1 MQRSRLSQRRER
13 RSDDRQRIEL
23 QIEPGPWLLPTRTCF
38 CALASACGP
47 RRKVSRELDGSASYE
62 ATVRRWSSPHPRIST
77 QLSIRG
83 PPGRRTKKGEGTPRN
98 RIRPLPALFLP
109 PQTTRMVRC
118 SSHTCRV
125 REEGGDVV

>member
-47 RRKVSRELDGSASYE
+47 RRKVSRELDGSASYS
-62 ATVRRWSSPHPRIST
+62 APVVQPPPPYIYTALHPR
-77 QLSIRG
+77 
-83 PPGRRTKKGEGTPRN
+83 PPRPPHKERTPRN